1 MNTKK
6 SFLTK
11 NILNAIFLFFILGC
25 ASTKPPRLLVDIK
38 PEYPKEALEQG
49 LEGKVLLYLFLSEAG
64 EVKSVR
70 VSKSSGYKIL
80 DSAAVEYG
88 KKLRFSPAMR
98 HGKPLSVILTWEVEY
113 DALTAFFQPKE
124 YVAKIQDYYNLAKQA
139 KGEKLND
146 ILEKIL
152 LEHEEYV
159 DFSRKHPLRNYNEF
173 LKKFILPEVYEQWK
187 IFWDDWP
194 LRFVVYHDF
203 IIRFPSS
210 GKTSIAKEKLIEL
223 LKEDIERIKF
233 TAKSVSTIDEKK
245 DLFLKNIYQ
254 FLNDHFPEA
263 IDEKLRPE
271 AEKYL
276 KIKLKR

>member
-1 MNTKK
+1 LNTKK

-113 DALTAFFQPKE
+113 DALTA
-124 YVAKIQDYYNLAKQA
+124 
-139 KGEKLND
+139 
-146 ILEKIL
+146 EKIL